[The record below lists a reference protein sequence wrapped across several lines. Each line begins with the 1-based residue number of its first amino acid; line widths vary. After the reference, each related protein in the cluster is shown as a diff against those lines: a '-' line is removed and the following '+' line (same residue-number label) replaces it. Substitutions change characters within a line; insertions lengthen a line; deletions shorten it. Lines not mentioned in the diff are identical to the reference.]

1 MSEGEK
7 TQSPPNAV
15 HGEGGTGGLARGGM
29 MDQTD
34 QIVVRMVDVNDIAL
48 KTHSNIPKIML
59 IISGHFF
66 SVKTG
71 FFITH
76 DQNR

>member
-1 MSEGEK
+1 
-7 TQSPPNAV
+7 
-15 HGEGGTGGLARGGM
+15 
-29 MDQTD
+29 
-34 QIVVRMVDVNDIAL
+34 MVDVNDIAL